1 MSDAND
7 GYPPTL
13 SKEEAPLDT
22 EELATKLNRMEQSL
36 SAQMRDMR
44 RSLEHNIEVAMQKI
58 TTEKQSLEVANAKLR
73 VVEQR
78 TIRQTNEIKFL
89 NRMIEKHGLAED
101 LAPLRQELLD
111 LEKREDKS
119 SDHLEQLHETVHSN
133 LARLD
138 EELSKLDNGAKQ
150 TAKAESMNVSYQVQ
164 DVRRDFGQFTA
175 WARPLLEEFLP
186 LPAEVRDFHLDVEDL
201 RIRQDRCEDDVNKIQ
216 RLGRIL
222 DDKVEVFD
230 DLQRRMEELNANA
243 RKVLGSQFAT
253 SVRCLCCKD
262 DDALAL
268 SAGQRAGSPP
278 RLAPAIVVN
287 NQFESR
293 QGATPPKRRPQSA
306 GARLEQKR
314 TDEKAKSENQKHQM
328 VFTVPRVRTDFKQ
341 GPVVGIRGIS
351 IFRPGKSQQ
360 SSVAAPARRRPQS
373 ARACLQ
379 SHGATEEKDA

>member
-1 MSDAND
+1 
-7 GYPPTL
+7 
-13 SKEEAPLDT
+13 
-22 EELATKLNRMEQSL
+22 MEQSL

-44 RSLEHNIEVAMQKI
+44 RSLEHNIEVAMHQI
-58 TTEKQSLEVANAKLR
+58 TTQKQSLEVANAKLR

-78 TIRQTNEIKFL
+78 TIRQTSEIKFL
-89 NRMIEKHGLAED
+89 NRMVEKHGLAED

-111 LEKREDKS
+111 LEKREGKS

-138 EELSKLDNGAKQ
+138 EELSKLDSGAKQ

-175 WARPLLEEFLP
+175 WARPLLEDFLP

-262 DDALAL
+262 DDALAA
-268 SAGQRAGSPP
+268 SRQRAGSPP

-287 NQFESR
+287 NQFES
-293 QGATPPKRRPQSA
+293 QATPPKRRPQSA

-314 TDEKAKSENQKHQM
+314 TDEKAKSENQKRQM

-360 SSVAAPARRRPQS
+360 SSVAAARRRPQS